1 MMHRHG
7 ETLVFEGTKQRDV
20 GTNAMGCGDEMG
32 LFAEFHYS
40 EVIALL

>member
-20 GTNAMGCGDEMG
+20 GTNAMGCGDKCDGMWG
-32 LFAEFHYS
+32 RNGAIRGISL
-40 EVIALL
+40 